1 MANTI
6 EKGACG
12 WVITPDKEHLMGIIQ
27 GLTRNEVKEKTERVR
42 EKRKS
47 MGWEK
52 EEFGLM
58 NVYSRVTEQLK

>member
-1 MANTI
+1 MLT
-6 EKGACG
+6 
-12 WVITPDKEHLMGIIQ
+12 DKEHLMGIIQ
-27 GLTRNEVKEKTERVR
+27 GLTRNEVREKTERVL

-47 MGWEK
+47 MGWDK